1 MGRALVAAVLVYLA
15 AADQPATK
23 AEWDRL
29 TLVGKRDE
37 TITVRHIGD
46 GVTTTRSLELYRAR
60 TKYGR
65 YSRLGNTVIA
75 TLPDGRLGYFAYDEH
90 TGKAVNVLDAAT
102 FTDPGA
108 PGFDKRVVV
117 PDSCV
122 RCHRGRF
129 VPE

>member
-1 MGRALVAAVLVYLA
+1 MGKVFVAVALVYIAT
-15 AADQPATK
+15 ADQPASK

-75 TLPDGRLGYFAYDEH
+75 TLPDGSVGYFAYDER
-90 TGKAVNVLDAAT
+90 TGRAVDSLDTAT
-102 FTDPGA
+102 FADPIT
-108 PGFDKRVVV
+108 PGLDKRVVV

-122 RCHRGRF
+122 LCHRGRF
-129 VPE
+129 VPK